1 MQMIRSSRRLL
12 IGAIAAVA
20 GLFGGCASLDEVGS
34 SRLDLV
40 NQRGELLCGVSGKIQ
55 ARFLSAEGTYSGL
68 DVDIC
73 RAMAAAFL
81 GDADKVQY
89 RPLTAPERFT
99 ALRSGEIDLLSR
111 NTTHTLS
118 RDAEGGNGVG
128 FAPVV
133 FHDGQGL
140 IVPADSG
147 VATLA
152 DLNGKAIC
160 VGSGTTTEQNLNDVF
175 ASKGIP
181 YTPIKYQDL
190 NQVVGGYLQGRC
202 QAMTSDRSQ
211 LAAARSGFDEPNAHV
226 ILEDRLSK
234 EPLAPAVVGGDQ
246 RFVDATTWVIY
257 ALIEAEERGI
267 TQANLDR
274 QLRAAEADPTQG
286 ALRRSPCRPG
296 SQAWTPR

>member
-1 MQMIRSSRRLL
+1 M
-12 IGAIAAVA
+12 
-20 GLFGGCASLDEVGS
+20 
-34 SRLDLV
+34 
-40 NQRGELLCGVSGKIQ
+40 
-55 ARFLSAEGTYSGL
+55 
-68 DVDIC
+68 
-73 RAMAAAFL
+73 
-81 GDADKVQY
+81 
-89 RPLTAPERFT
+89 
-99 ALRSGEIDLLSR
+99 
-111 NTTHTLS
+111 
-118 RDAEGGNGVG
+118 
-128 FAPVV
+128 V

-160 VGSGTTTEQNLNDVF
+160 VGSGTTRAEPQRRF

-267 TQANLDR
+267 TQANSIVSCVLLKR
-274 QLRAAEADPTQG
+274 IQPG
-286 ALRRSPCRPG
+286 ALRRFLGVDAGLGRKLGLPMISSCRPFG
-296 SQAWTPR
+296 PRQLRRDLHRHLGPQSPVAIPAVPTAWPSTVA